1 MDTSKRKNVFYLLSF
16 FAFVFITG
24 RLVQL
29 QLVNPEKFDKESE
42 KNSVKTIITT
52 PARGLIYDRNN
63 KLLVDNKPSYSVTI
77 TKKEF
82 DTTNIGLVSSLIGI
96 EPDDL
101 RSELKDIIGTNRF
114 LPTRIARDVDFKVVS
129 FIEENHELLKGID
142 YKVEPI
148 RLYPNKFRASHIL
161 GYTNEISKSKLKKQ
175 TDYYYKQG
183 DVIGI
188 TGLEAGYETYLRGEK
203 GYEFILQDSK
213 GREVG
218 SLNEGSNNVN
228 ALSGYDLILSVDA
241 DLQTYAEQLL
251 GDRKGAIVAIDPN
264 NGEILTLVSKPD
276 FDLNDF
282 SGKIP
287 PEVWKRL
294 NTDPDKPLFNRG
306 TMTRYPPGSTYK
318 MVSALASLQEGIM
331 KTNSTISCEGSF
343 RFGDKVFKDHGAYG
357 SIGFVKSIE
366 SSVNVFYYKLILKI
380 GFQNWTKY
388 GRMFGFGQKTGID
401 IPEETTGLLPSEEY
415 FNKVYG
421 PKGWTQGYLVSLGIG
436 QGELGV
442 SPLQMAVYCAT
453 LANSGT
459 FNQPHFVKFLKNPN
473 SGELTPVSYKKHELE
488 IDKKYFEIVRKGMY
502 LVVNGGGTGRSIRTS
517 SVDIAGKTGTA
528 QNPHGRDHSWFIA
541 FAPYDNPKI
550 AICVMVEN
558 AGYGATVA
566 APIAQRIILKYLFG
580 TSDESEIN
588 DSEFTSPD

>member
-1 MDTSKRKNVFYLLSF
+1 VDLSNKKNLFYFISF
-16 FAFVFITG
+16 FAFVFLTG

-29 QLVNPEKFDKESE
+29 QLVNPERFDKESE

-52 PARGLIYDRNN
+52 PARGLIFDRNN

-82 DTTNIGLVSSLIGI
+82 DTANVVLISSLVGI
-96 EPDDL
+96 EPDEL
-101 RSELKDIIGTNRF
+101 RKELKDIEGTNRF
-114 LPTRIARDVDFKVVS
+114 IPARIARDVEFKVVS
-129 FIEENHELLKGID
+129 FIEENHELLKGVD

-148 RLYPNKFRASHIL
+148 RYYPNKFRGSHMF

-175 TDYYYKQG
+175 TDDYYRQG

-203 GYEFILQDSK
+203 GYQFILQDSK

-218 SLNEGSNNVN
+218 SLNDGANDVKSV
-228 ALSGYDLILSVDA
+228 SGYDLILSVDA
-241 DLQTYAEQLL
+241 DVQAYAEQLM
-251 GDRKGAIVAIDPN
+251 GERKGAIVAIDPN
-264 NGEILTLVSKPD
+264 NGEILTFVSKPD
-276 FDLNDF
+276 YDLANF
-282 SGKIP
+282 SGNIP
-287 PEVWKRL
+287 PDVWKSL
-294 NTDPDKPLFNRG
+294 NTDPDKPLFNRAA
-306 TMTRYPPGSTYK
+306 MTRYPPGSTYK

-331 KTNSTISCEGSF
+331 KSNSTISCEGSF

-388 GRMFGFGQKTGID
+388 GKEFGFGQKTGID
-401 IPEETTGLLPSEEY
+401 IPEETSGLLPSEEY

-421 PKGWTQGYLVSLGIG
+421 PKGWTQGFLVSLGIG

-442 SPLQMAVYCAT
+442 SPLQMACYCSAIS
-453 LANSGT
+453 NSGIYY
-459 FNQPHFVKFLKNPN
+459 QPHFVKFLKNPN
-473 SGELTPVSYKKHELE
+473 TGELTPVSYKKRELAINKE
-488 IDKKYFEIVRKGMY
+488 YFEIVRKGMY
-502 LVVNGGGTGRSIRTS
+502 YVVNGGGTARSIKTQFVEIS
-517 SVDIAGKTGTA
+517 GKTGTA

-550 AICVMVEN
+550 AVCVMVEN
-558 AGYGATVA
+558 AGFGATVA
-566 APIAQRIILKYLFG
+566 APIAQRIILKYLLG
-580 TSDESEIN
+580 ETDESKIDDSKYISN
-588 DSEFTSPD
+588 D